1 MADLRVCVIGTGAMG
16 ADHII
21 RINTRMSG
29 GIVTAIVEP
38 DAKRAAEALKHA
50 PEAKQFAN
58 ISDAIASGLIDAA
71 LVATPGQFH
80 EEVLLP
86 IITAGLP
93 VLCEKPMTPDVP
105 SALRIIEAE
114 VARGKK
120 TIQVGFMRRFDEGYI
135 ELQKQIS
142 SSALGELLALHCA
155 HRNPSVP
162 DWYGNEMLIADSVSH
177 EIDIV
182 RFLTG
187 SPIISAEVKQLKRN
201 KLAPERLNEPILV
214 LLETE
219 SGVIATVEM
228 NVSVQFGYQV
238 ITEAVFQKGVS
249 EIGRSNGMTT
259 WEAGRSST
267 AEHVSYLTRFAR
279 AYDDEI
285 QSWINAAKIGQ
296 LGGPNAWDGYLSVA
310 VVEAG
315 LKSLK
320 SGEKIDAT
328 YVAKPALYN

>member
-1 MADLRVCVIGTGAMG
+1 MGT
-16 ADHII
+16 DHII

-328 YVAKPALYN
+328 YVVKPALYN

>member
-1 MADLRVCVIGTGAMG
+1 
-16 ADHII
+16 
-21 RINTRMSG
+21 
-29 GIVTAIVEP
+29 
-38 DAKRAAEALKHA
+38 
-50 PEAKQFAN
+50 
-58 ISDAIASGLIDAA
+58 
-71 LVATPGQFH
+71 
-80 EEVLLP
+80 LP
-86 IITAGLP
+86 IIAAGLP

-105 SALRIIEAE
+105 SALRVVEAE
-114 VARGKK
+114 VAGGKK
-120 TIQVGFMRRFDEGYI
+120 IIQVGFMRRFDEGYI

-187 SPIISAEVKQLKRN
+187 SPIVSAEVKQLKRN

-320 SGEKIDAT
+320 SGERVLAT
-328 YVAKPALYN
+328 YVAKPAFYN

>member
-1 MADLRVCVIGTGAMG
+1 MGT
-16 ADHII
+16 DHII

-29 GIVTAIVEP
+29 AIVTAIVEP
-38 DAKRAAEALKHA
+38 DAARAIEALKHA
-50 PEAKQFAN
+50 PDAKQFAS

-71 LVATPGQFH
+71 LVATPGAFH

-86 IITAGLP
+86 IIADGLP

-105 SALRIIEAE
+105 SALRVVEAE

-120 TIQVGFMRRFDEGYI
+120 IIQVGFMRRFDEGYI

-142 SSALGELLALHCA
+142 SNSLGELLALHCA

-187 SPIISAEVKQLKRN
+187 SPIVSAEVKQLKRN

-214 LLETE
+214 LLETL

-238 ITEAVFQKGVS
+238 ITEAVFQRGVS
-249 EIGRSNGMTT
+249 EIGRSNRMTT
-259 WEAGRSST
+259 WESGRSST

-285 QSWINAAKIGQ
+285 QAWINAAKIGQ
-296 LGGPNAWDGYLSVA
+296 IGGPSAWDGYLSVA

-320 SGEKIDAT
+320 SGEKVSAT
-328 YVAKPALYN
+328 YVAKPAFYN

>member
-1 MADLRVCVIGTGAMG
+1 
-16 ADHII
+16 
-21 RINTRMSG
+21 MSG
-29 GIVTAIVEP
+29 AIVTAIVEP
-38 DAKRAAEALKHA
+38 DAKRAAEALKCA
-50 PEAKQFAN
+50 PDAKQFAD
-58 ISDAIASGLIDAA
+58 ISEAIASGLVDAA
-71 LVATPGQFH
+71 LVATPGPFH

-86 IITAGLP
+86 IIEAGLP

-114 VARGKK
+114 VASGKK
-120 TIQVGFMRRFDEGYI
+120 IIQVGFMRRFDEGYI

-187 SPIISAEVKQLKRN
+187 SPIVSAEVKQLKRN
-201 KLAPERLNEPILV
+201 NLAPERLNEPILV

-285 QSWINAAKIGQ
+285 QSWINGAKIGQ
-296 LGGPNAWDGYLSVA
+296 LGGPNAWDGYMSVA

-320 SGEKIDAT
+320 SGERVSAT
-328 YVAKPALYN
+328 YVVKPAFYN

>member
-1 MADLRVCVIGTGAMG
+1 MGT
-16 ADHII
+16 DHII

-86 IITAGLP
+86 IIAAGLP

>member
-1 MADLRVCVIGTGAMG
+1 MGT
-16 ADHII
+16 DHII

-29 GIVTAIVEP
+29 AIVTAIVEP
-38 DAKRAAEALKHA
+38 DTKRAAEALKCA
-50 PEAKQFAN
+50 PDAKQFAN

-71 LVATPGQFH
+71 LVATPGTFH
-80 EEVLLP
+80 QEVLLP
-86 IITAGLP
+86 IIAAGLP

-105 SALRIIEAE
+105 SALRVVEAE
-114 VARGKK
+114 VAGGKK
-120 TIQVGFMRRFDEGYI
+120 IIQVGFMRRFDEGYI

-267 AEHVSYLTRFAR
+267 AEHISYLTRFAR

-296 LGGPNAWDGYLSVA
+296 IGGPTAWDGYLSVA
-310 VVEAG
+310 VVDAG

-320 SGEKIDAT
+320 TGERVSAT

>member
-1 MADLRVCVIGTGAMG
+1 
-16 ADHII
+16 
-21 RINTRMSG
+21 MSG
-29 GIVTAIVEP
+29 AIVTAIVEP

-105 SALRIIEAE
+105 SALRVVEAE
-114 VARGKK
+114 VAGGKK
-120 TIQVGFMRRFDEGYI
+120 IIQVGFMRRFDEGYI

-187 SPIISAEVKQLKRN
+187 STIVSAEVKQLKRN

-238 ITEAVFQKGVS
+238 ITEAVFQRGVS
-249 EIGRSNGMTT
+249 EIGRSTGMTT

-296 LGGPNAWDGYLSVA
+296 IGGPNTWDGYMSVA

-320 SGEKIDAT
+320 SGERVLAT
-328 YVAKPALYN
+328 YVAKPAFYN

>member
-1 MADLRVCVIGTGAMG
+1 MGT
-16 ADHII
+16 DHII

-29 GIVTAIVEP
+29 AIVTAIVEP
-38 DAKRAAEALKHA
+38 DTKRAAEALKCA
-50 PEAKQFAN
+50 PDAKQFAN

-71 LVATPGQFH
+71 LVATPGTFH

-86 IITAGLP
+86 IIAARLP

-105 SALRIIEAE
+105 SALRVVEAE
-114 VARGKK
+114 VAGGKK
-120 TIQVGFMRRFDEGYI
+120 IIQVGFMRRFDEGYI

-259 WEAGRSST
+259 WESGRSST
-267 AEHVSYLTRFAR
+267 AEHISYLTRFAR

-296 LGGPNAWDGYLSVA
+296 IGGPTAWDGYLSVA
-310 VVEAG
+310 VVDAG

-320 SGEKIDAT
+320 TGERVSAT

>member
-1 MADLRVCVIGTGAMG
+1 MGT
-16 ADHII
+16 DHII

-29 GIVTAIVEP
+29 AIVTAIVEP
-38 DAKRAAEALKHA
+38 DTKRAAEALKCA
-50 PEAKQFAN
+50 PDAKQFAN

-71 LVATPGQFH
+71 LVATPGTFH

-86 IITAGLP
+86 IIAAGLP

-105 SALRIIEAE
+105 SALRVVEAE
-114 VARGKK
+114 VGGGKK
-120 TIQVGFMRRFDEGYI
+120 IIQVGFMRRFDEGYI

-267 AEHVSYLTRFAR
+267 AEHISYLTRFAR

-296 LGGPNAWDGYLSVA
+296 IGGPNAWDGYLSVA
-310 VVEAG
+310 VVDAG

-320 SGEKIDAT
+320 TGERVSAT

>member
-1 MADLRVCVIGTGAMG
+1 MGTN
-16 ADHII
+16 HII

-29 GIVTAIVEP
+29 AIVTAIVEP
-38 DAKRAAEALKHA
+38 DPARATEALKHA
-50 PEAKQFAN
+50 PDGKQFAN
-58 ISDAIASGLIDAA
+58 IAEAIASGLIDAA
-71 LVATPGQFH
+71 LVATPGAFH
-80 EEVLLP
+80 EEVLMP

-105 SALRIIEAE
+105 SALRVVEAE
-114 VARGKK
+114 VASGKK
-120 TIQVGFMRRFDEGYI
+120 IIQVGFMRRFDEGYI

-142 SSALGELLALHCA
+142 GNSLGELLALHCA

-187 SPIISAEVKQLKRN
+187 SPIVSAEVKQLKRN

-267 AEHVSYLTRFAR
+267 AEHVTYITRFAR

-285 QSWINAAKIGQ
+285 QSWINAAKLGKI
-296 LGGPNAWDGYLSVA
+296 GGPNAWDGYMSVA

-320 SGEKIDAT
+320 SGEKVSAT
-328 YVAKPALYN
+328 YVAKPAFYN

>member
-1 MADLRVCVIGTGAMG
+1 MGT
-16 ADHII
+16 DHII

-29 GIVTAIVEP
+29 AIVTAIVEP
-38 DAKRAAEALKHA
+38 DPARATEALKHA
-50 PEAKQFAN
+50 PDGKQFAN
-58 ISDAIASGLIDAA
+58 IAEAIASGLIDAA
-71 LVATPGQFH
+71 LVATPGAFH
-80 EEVLLP
+80 EEVLMP

-105 SALRIIEAE
+105 SALRVVEAE
-114 VARGKK
+114 VASGKK
-120 TIQVGFMRRFDEGYI
+120 IIQVGFMRRFDEGYI

-142 SSALGELLALHCA
+142 GNSLGELLALHCA

-182 RFLTG
+182 RFLTN
-187 SPIISAEVKQLKRN
+187 SPIVSAEVKQLKRN

-267 AEHVSYLTRFAR
+267 AEHVTYITRFAR

-285 QSWINAAKIGQ
+285 QSWINAAKLGKI
-296 LGGPNAWDGYLSVA
+296 GGPNAWDGYMSVA

-320 SGEKIDAT
+320 SGEKVSAT
-328 YVAKPALYN
+328 YVAKPAFYN

>member
-1 MADLRVCVIGTGAMG
+1 
-16 ADHII
+16 
-21 RINTRMSG
+21 MSG
-29 GIVTAIVEP
+29 AIVTAIVEP

-105 SALRIIEAE
+105 SALRVVEAE
-114 VARGKK
+114 VAGGKK
-120 TIQVGFMRRFDEGYI
+120 IIQVGFMRRFDEGYI

-187 SPIISAEVKQLKRN
+187 SPIVSAEVKQLKRN

-259 WEAGRSST
+259 
-267 AEHVSYLTRFAR
+267 RFAR

-320 SGEKIDAT
+320 SCERVLAT

>member
-1 MADLRVCVIGTGAMG
+1 MGT
-16 ADHII
+16 DHII
-21 RINTRMSG
+21 RINTRSSG
-29 GIVTAIVEP
+29 AIVTAIVEP
-38 DAKRAAEALKHA
+38 DAKRAAAALIYA
-50 PEAKQFAN
+50 PDAKEFTN

-71 LVATPGQFH
+71 LVATPGAFH
-80 EEVLLP
+80 EEVLAP
-86 IITAGLP
+86 IIAAGLP

-105 SALRIIEAE
+105 SALRVIEAE
-114 VARGKK
+114 VASGKK
-120 TIQVGFMRRFDEGYI
+120 IIQVGFMRRFDEGYI

-142 SSALGELLALHCA
+142 GGALGELLALHCA

-162 DWYGNEMLIADSVSH
+162 EWYGNDMLIADSVSH

-187 SPIISAEVKQLKRN
+187 SPIVSAEVKQLKRN

-228 NVSVQFGYQV
+228 YVSVQFGYQV
-238 ITEAVFQKGVS
+238 ITEAVFQRGVS

-267 AEHVSYLTRFAR
+267 GEHISYLTRFAR

-285 QSWINAAKIGQ
+285 QSWINAAKLGKI
-296 LGGPNAWDGYLSVA
+296 GGPTAWDGYMSVA

-315 LKSLK
+315 LKSLH
-320 SGEKIDAT
+320 SGEKIGAA
-328 YVAKPALYN
+328 YVAKPAFYN

>member
-1 MADLRVCVIGTGAMG
+1 MG

-29 GIVTAIVEP
+29 AVVTAIVEP
-38 DAKRAAEALKHA
+38 DAKRAAEALKCA
-50 PEAKQFAN
+50 PDAKQFAN

-71 LVATPGQFH
+71 LVATPGTFH

-86 IITAGLP
+86 IIAAGLP

-105 SALRIIEAE
+105 SALRVVEAE
-114 VARGKK
+114 VAGGKK
-120 TIQVGFMRRFDEGYI
+120 IIQVGFMRRFDEGYI

-267 AEHVSYLTRFAR
+267 AEHISYLTRFAR

-296 LGGPNAWDGYLSVA
+296 IGGPNAWDGYMSVA
-310 VVEAG
+310 VVDAG

-320 SGEKIDAT
+320 TGERVSAT

>member
-1 MADLRVCVIGTGAMG
+1 MGT
-16 ADHII
+16 DHII
-21 RINTRMSG
+21 RINTRASG
-29 GIVTAIVEP
+29 AIVTAIVEP
-38 DAKRAAEALKHA
+38 DAARAAAALTHA
-50 PEAKQFAN
+50 PDAKQFAS

-71 LVATPGQFH
+71 LVATPGAFH

-86 IITAGLP
+86 IIAAGLP

-105 SALRIIEAE
+105 SALRVIDAE
-114 VARGKK
+114 VASGKK
-120 TIQVGFMRRFDEGYI
+120 IIQVGFMRRFDEGYI

-162 DWYGNEMLIADSVSH
+162 EWYGNEMLIADSVSH

-187 SPIISAEVKQLKRN
+187 SLILSAEVKQLKRN

-238 ITEAVFQKGVS
+238 ITEAVFQRGVS

-296 LGGPNAWDGYLSVA
+296 IGGPNAWDGYMSVA

-320 SGEKIDAT
+320 SGEKVSAT
-328 YVAKPALYN
+328 YVAKPAFYN

>member
-1 MADLRVCVIGTGAMG
+1 MGT
-16 ADHII
+16 DHII

-29 GIVTAIVEP
+29 AIVTAIVEP
-38 DAKRAAEALKHA
+38 DTKRAAEALKCA
-50 PEAKQFAN
+50 PDAKQFAN

-71 LVATPGQFH
+71 LVATPGTFH

-86 IITAGLP
+86 IIAAGLP

-105 SALRIIEAE
+105 SALRVVEAE
-114 VARGKK
+114 VAGGKK
-120 TIQVGFMRRFDEGYI
+120 IIQVGFMRRFDEGYI

-267 AEHVSYLTRFAR
+267 AEHISYLTRFAR

-296 LGGPNAWDGYLSVA
+296 IGGPNAWDGYLSVA
-310 VVEAG
+310 VVDAG

-320 SGEKIDAT
+320 TGERGSAT

>member
-1 MADLRVCVIGTGAMG
+1 MGTN
-16 ADHII
+16 HII

-29 GIVTAIVEP
+29 AIVTAIVEP
-38 DAKRAAEALKHA
+38 DPARATEALKHA
-50 PEAKQFAN
+50 PDAKQFAN
-58 ISDAIASGLIDAA
+58 IAEAIASGLIDAA
-71 LVATPGQFH
+71 LVATPGAFH
-80 EEVLLP
+80 EEVLMP

-105 SALRIIEAE
+105 SALRVVEAE
-114 VARGKK
+114 VASGKK
-120 TIQVGFMRRFDEGYI
+120 IIQVGFMRRFDEGYI

-142 SSALGELLALHCA
+142 GNSLGELLALHCA

-182 RFLTG
+182 RFLTN
-187 SPIISAEVKQLKRN
+187 SPIVSAEVKQLKRN

-267 AEHVSYLTRFAR
+267 AEHVTYITRFAR

-285 QSWINAAKIGQ
+285 QSWINAAKLGKI
-296 LGGPNAWDGYLSVA
+296 GGPNAWDGYMSVA

-320 SGEKIDAT
+320 SGEKVSAT
-328 YVAKPALYN
+328 YVAKPAFYN

>member
-1 MADLRVCVIGTGAMG
+1 MGT
-16 ADHII
+16 DHII
-21 RINTRMSG
+21 RINSRMSG
-29 GIVTAIVEP
+29 AVVTAIVEP
-38 DAKRAAEALKHA
+38 DSARAAEALKHA
-50 PEAKQFAN
+50 PDAKQFAN
-58 ISDAIASGLIDAA
+58 ISDAIASGQIDSALI
-71 LVATPGQFH
+71 ATPGAFH
-80 EEVLLP
+80 EEVLMP
-86 IITAGLP
+86 IIAAGIP
-93 VLCEKPMTPDVP
+93 VLCEKPMTPDVA
-105 SALRIIEAE
+105 SAIRVVEAE
-114 VARGKK
+114 VKSGKK
-120 TIQVGFMRRFDEGYI
+120 IIQVGFMRRFDEGYI
-135 ELQKQIS
+135 QLQSEIAGAK
-142 SSALGELLALHCA
+142 LGELLALHCA

-187 SPIISAEVKQLKRN
+187 SPIVSAEVKQLKRN

-238 ITEAVFQKGVS
+238 ITEAVFQKGVC

-285 QSWINAAKIGQ
+285 QAWINAAKIGQ
-296 LGGPNAWDGYLSVA
+296 IGGPSAWDGYMSVA

-315 LKSLK
+315 LKSLQ
-320 SGEKIDAT
+320 SGAKVSAT
-328 YVAKPALYN
+328 YIAKPAFYN

>member
-1 MADLRVCVIGTGAMG
+1 MGT
-16 ADHII
+16 DHII

-29 GIVTAIVEP
+29 AIVTAIVEP
-38 DAKRAAEALKHA
+38 DAKRAAEALKQA

-58 ISDAIASGLIDAA
+58 ISEAIESGLIDAA
-71 LVATPGQFH
+71 LVATPGAFH

-86 IITAGLP
+86 IIAAELP

-105 SALRIIEAE
+105 SALRVVEAE
-114 VARGKK
+114 VAGGKK
-120 TIQVGFMRRFDEGYI
+120 IIQVGFMRRFDEGYI

-187 SPIISAEVKQLKRN
+187 SPIVSAEVKQLKRN

-238 ITEAVFQKGVS
+238 ITEAVFQKGLS

-267 AEHVSYLTRFAR
+267 AEHISYLTRFAR

-296 LGGPNAWDGYLSVA
+296 IGGPNAWDGYLSVA
-310 VVEAG
+310 VVDAG

-320 SGEKIDAT
+320 TGERVSAT

>member
-1 MADLRVCVIGTGAMG
+1 MGT
-16 ADHII
+16 DHII
-21 RINTRMSG
+21 RINTRASG
-29 GIVTAIVEP
+29 AVVTAIVEP
-38 DAKRAAEALKHA
+38 DPARAIEALKHA
-50 PEAKQFAN
+50 PDAKQFAN
-58 ISDAIASGLIDAA
+58 IAEAIASGLIDAA
-71 LVATPGQFH
+71 LVATPGAFH
-80 EEVLLP
+80 EEVLMP

-105 SALRIIEAE
+105 SALRVVEAE
-114 VARGKK
+114 VASGKK
-120 TIQVGFMRRFDEGYI
+120 IIQVGFMRRFDEGYI

-142 SSALGELLALHCA
+142 GNSLGELLALHCA

-182 RFLTG
+182 RFLTN
-187 SPIISAEVKQLKRN
+187 SPIVSAEVKQLKRN

-267 AEHVSYLTRFAR
+267 AEHVTYITRFAR

-285 QSWINAAKIGQ
+285 QSWINAAKLGKI
-296 LGGPNAWDGYLSVA
+296 GGPNAWDGYMSVA

-320 SGEKIDAT
+320 SGEKVSAT
-328 YVAKPALYN
+328 YVAKPAFYN

>member
-1 MADLRVCVIGTGAMG
+1 MGT
-16 ADHII
+16 DHII

-29 GIVTAIVEP
+29 AIVTAIVEP
-38 DAKRAAEALKHA
+38 DPARATEALKHA
-50 PEAKQFAN
+50 PDAKQFAN
-58 ISDAIASGLIDAA
+58 IAEAIASGLIDAA
-71 LVATPGQFH
+71 LVATPGAFH
-80 EEVLLP
+80 EEVLMP

-105 SALRIIEAE
+105 SALRVVEAE
-114 VARGKK
+114 VASGKK
-120 TIQVGFMRRFDEGYI
+120 IIQVGFMRRFDEGYV

-142 SSALGELLALHCA
+142 GNSLGELLALHCA

-182 RFLTG
+182 RFLTN
-187 SPIISAEVKQLKRN
+187 SPIVSAEVKQLKRN

-267 AEHVSYLTRFAR
+267 AEHVTYITRFAR

-285 QSWINAAKIGQ
+285 QSWINAAKLGKI
-296 LGGPNAWDGYLSVA
+296 GGPNAWDGYMSVA

-320 SGEKIDAT
+320 SGEKVSAT
-328 YVAKPALYN
+328 YVAKPAFYN

>member
-1 MADLRVCVIGTGAMG
+1 MGT
-16 ADHII
+16 DHII

-29 GIVTAIVEP
+29 AIVTAIVEP
-38 DAKRAAEALKHA
+38 DSARATEALKHA
-50 PEAKQFAN
+50 PDAKQFAN
-58 ISDAIASGLIDAA
+58 IAEAIASGLIDAA
-71 LVATPGQFH
+71 LVATPGAFH
-80 EEVLLP
+80 EEVLMP

-105 SALRIIEAE
+105 SALRVVEAE
-114 VARGKK
+114 VASGKK
-120 TIQVGFMRRFDEGYI
+120 IIQVGFMRRFDEGYI

-142 SSALGELLALHCA
+142 GNSLGELLALHCA

-182 RFLTG
+182 RFLTN
-187 SPIISAEVKQLKRN
+187 SPIVSAEVKQLKRN

-267 AEHVSYLTRFAR
+267 AEHVTYITRFAR

-285 QSWINAAKIGQ
+285 QSWINAAKLGKI
-296 LGGPNAWDGYLSVA
+296 GGPNAWDGYMSVA

-320 SGEKIDAT
+320 SGEKVSAT
-328 YVAKPALYN
+328 YVAKPAFYN

>member
-1 MADLRVCVIGTGAMG
+1 MGT
-16 ADHII
+16 DHII

-29 GIVTAIVEP
+29 AIVTAIVEP
-38 DAKRAAEALKHA
+38 DTKRAAEALKCA
-50 PEAKQFAN
+50 PDAKQFAN

-71 LVATPGQFH
+71 LVATPGTFH

-86 IITAGLP
+86 IIAAGLP

-105 SALRIIEAE
+105 SALRVVEAE
-114 VARGKK
+114 VAGGKK
-120 TIQVGFMRRFDEGYI
+120 IIQVGFMRRFDEGYI

-249 EIGRSNGMTT
+249 EIGRYNGMTT

-267 AEHVSYLTRFAR
+267 AEHISYLTRFAR

-296 LGGPNAWDGYLSVA
+296 IGGPNAWDGYLSVA
-310 VVEAG
+310 VVDAG

-320 SGEKIDAT
+320 TGERVSAT

>member
-1 MADLRVCVIGTGAMG
+1 MGT
-16 ADHII
+16 DHII

-29 GIVTAIVEP
+29 AIVTAIVEP
-38 DAKRAAEALKHA
+38 DKSRATEALKSA
-50 PEAKQFAN
+50 PDAKQFAN

-71 LVATPGQFH
+71 LVATPGAFH
-80 EEVLLP
+80 EEVLMP
-86 IITAGLP
+86 IIAAGLP

-105 SALRIIEAE
+105 SALRVIEAE
-114 VARGKK
+114 VASGKK
-120 TIQVGFMRRFDEGYI
+120 IIQVGFMRRFDEGYI

-142 SSALGELLALHCA
+142 GNSLGELLALHCA

-162 DWYGNEMLIADSVSH
+162 EWYGNEMLIADSVSH

-182 RFLTG
+182 RFLTN
-187 SPIISAEVKQLKRN
+187 SPIVSAEVKQLKRN
-201 KLAPERLNEPILV
+201 TLAPERLNEPILV

-267 AEHVSYLTRFAR
+267 AEHVTYITRFAR

-285 QSWINAAKIGQ
+285 QSWINAAKLGKI
-296 LGGPNAWDGYLSVA
+296 GGPNAWDGYMSVA

-320 SGEKIDAT
+320 SGEKVSAT
-328 YVAKPALYN
+328 YVAKPAFYN

>member
-1 MADLRVCVIGTGAMG
+1 MGT
-16 ADHII
+16 DHII

-29 GIVTAIVEP
+29 AIVTAIVEP
-38 DAKRAAEALKHA
+38 DTKRAAEALKCA
-50 PEAKQFAN
+50 PDAKQFAN

-71 LVATPGQFH
+71 LVATPGTFH

-86 IITAGLP
+86 IIAAGLP

-105 SALRIIEAE
+105 SALRVVEAE
-114 VARGKK
+114 VAGGKK
-120 TIQVGFMRRFDEGYI
+120 IIQVGFMRRFDEGYI

-267 AEHVSYLTRFAR
+267 AEHISYLTRFAL

-296 LGGPNAWDGYLSVA
+296 IGGPNAWDGYLSVA
-310 VVEAG
+310 VVDAG

-320 SGEKIDAT
+320 TGERVSAT

>member
-1 MADLRVCVIGTGAMG
+1 MG

-29 GIVTAIVEP
+29 AVVTAIVEP
-38 DAKRAAEALKHA
+38 DAKRAAEALKCA
-50 PEAKQFAN
+50 PDAKQFAN
-58 ISDAIASGLIDAA
+58 ISEAIASGLIDAA
-71 LVATPGQFH
+71 LVATPGTFH

-86 IITAGLP
+86 IIAAGLP

-105 SALRIIEAE
+105 SALRVVEAE
-114 VARGKK
+114 VAGGKK
-120 TIQVGFMRRFDEGYI
+120 IIQVGFMRRFDEGYI

-267 AEHVSYLTRFAR
+267 AEHISYLTRFAR

-296 LGGPNAWDGYLSVA
+296 IGGPNAWDGYMSVA
-310 VVEAG
+310 VVDAG

-320 SGEKIDAT
+320 TGERVSAT

>member
-1 MADLRVCVIGTGAMG
+1 MGT
-16 ADHII
+16 DHII

-29 GIVTAIVEP
+29 AIVTAIVEP
-38 DAKRAAEALKHA
+38 DAARAIAALKHA
-50 PEAKQFAN
+50 PDAKQFAS

-71 LVATPGQFH
+71 LVATPGAFH

-86 IITAGLP
+86 IIAAGLP

-105 SALRIIEAE
+105 SALRVVEAE

-120 TIQVGFMRRFDEGYI
+120 IIQVGFMRRFDEGYI

-142 SSALGELLALHCA
+142 SNSLGELLALHCA

-187 SPIISAEVKQLKRN
+187 SPIVSAEVKQLKRN

-214 LLETE
+214 LLETL

-238 ITEAVFQKGVS
+238 ITEAVFQRGVS
-249 EIGRSNGMTT
+249 EIGRSNRMTT
-259 WEAGRSST
+259 WESGRSST

-285 QSWINAAKIGQ
+285 QAWINAAKIGQ
-296 LGGPNAWDGYLSVA
+296 IGGPSAWDGYLSVA

-320 SGEKIDAT
+320 SGEKVSAT
-328 YVAKPALYN
+328 YVAKPAFYN

>member
-1 MADLRVCVIGTGAMG
+1 
-16 ADHII
+16 
-21 RINTRMSG
+21 MSG
-29 GIVTAIVEP
+29 AVVTAIVEP
-38 DAKRAAEALKHA
+38 DPHHAAEALKHA
-50 PEAKQFAN
+50 PDAKQFVN
-58 ISDAIASGLIDAA
+58 ISDAIASGFIDAA
-71 LVATPGQFH
+71 LVATPGAFH
-80 EEVLLP
+80 EEVLMP
-86 IITAGLP
+86 IIEAGIP
-93 VLCEKPMTPDVP
+93 VLCEKPMTPDVA
-105 SALRIIEAE
+105 SALRVVDAE
-114 VARGKK
+114 VKSGKK
-120 TIQVGFMRRFDEGYI
+120 IIQVGFMRRFDEGY
-135 ELQKQIS
+135 LQLQREIAGGK
-142 SSALGELLALHCA
+142 LGELLALHCA

-162 DWYGNEMLIADSVSH
+162 KWYGNDMLIADSVSH

-187 SPIISAEVKQLKRN
+187 SPIVSTEVKQLKRN

-238 ITEAVFQKGVS
+238 ITEAVFQKGVC

-279 AYDDEI
+279 AYDEEI
-285 QSWINAAKIGQ
+285 QSWIDAAKNGE
-296 LGGPNAWDGYLSVA
+296 LGGPTAWDGYMSVA

-315 LKSLK
+315 LKSLR
-320 SGEKIDAT
+320 SGAKEVAT
-328 YVAKPALYN
+328 YAAKPAFYN

>member
-1 MADLRVCVIGTGAMG
+1 MGTN
-16 ADHII
+16 HII

-29 GIVTAIVEP
+29 AIVTAIVEP
-38 DAKRAAEALKHA
+38 DPARATEALKHA
-50 PEAKQFAN
+50 PDAKQFAN
-58 ISDAIASGLIDAA
+58 IAEAIASGLIDAA
-71 LVATPGQFH
+71 LVATPGAFH
-80 EEVLLP
+80 EEVLMP

-105 SALRIIEAE
+105 SALRVVEAE
-114 VARGKK
+114 VASGKK
-120 TIQVGFMRRFDEGYI
+120 IIQVGFMRRFDEGYI

-142 SSALGELLALHCA
+142 GNSLGELLALHCA

-182 RFLTG
+182 RFLTN
-187 SPIISAEVKQLKRN
+187 SPIVSAEVKQLKRN

-259 WEAGRSST
+259 WEAGRPST
-267 AEHVSYLTRFAR
+267 AEHVTYITRFAR

-285 QSWINAAKIGQ
+285 QSWINAAKLGKI
-296 LGGPNAWDGYLSVA
+296 GGPNAWDGYMSVA

-320 SGEKIDAT
+320 SGEKVSAT
-328 YVAKPALYN
+328 YVAKPAFYN